1 MLISLVGSSRT
12 HELRSAGAAEETRQ
26 KPPGFRDEGSTPQ
39 PTGQDQAQLTDGRNP
54 LGAIG
59 TIDTSSGKAEDEK
72 EGQSPVVH
80 DPLSGM
86 APIDKWGIK
95 GLRTLMNN
103 YPDYTALMTG
113 MDPTGFGLDLASP
126 A

>member
-1 MLISLVGSSRT
+1 M
-12 HELRSAGAAEETRQ
+12 
-26 KPPGFRDEGSTPQ
+26 
-39 PTGQDQAQLTDGRNP
+39 TDGRNP

-59 TIDTSSGKAEDEK
+59 SNDTPSGKTGDEK
-72 EGQSPVVH
+72 ESESPVVH
-80 DPLSGM
+80 DPLAGM
-86 APIDKWGIK
+86 APIDRWGIK

-113 MDPTGFGLDLASP
+113 MDPTGFGLDLTSP